1 MFGSLKIGR
10 VGFSLEFFFFLN
22 TKAKTFL
29 ASTKFDENILS
40 FLKMSKFFVHAVQSS
55 RPAQPFL
62 LSTLDEVYA
71 GQ

>member
-10 VGFSLEFFFFLN
+10 VGFSLEFFFLN

-62 LSTLDEVYA
+62 FSTLDEVYA